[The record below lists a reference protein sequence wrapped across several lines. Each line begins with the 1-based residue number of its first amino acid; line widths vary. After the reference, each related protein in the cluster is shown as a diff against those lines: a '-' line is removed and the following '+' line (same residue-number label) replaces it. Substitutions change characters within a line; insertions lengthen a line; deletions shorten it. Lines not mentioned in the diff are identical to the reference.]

1 MLQKIRNY
9 FFTLLFVLALLPLS
23 TSIASAATTL
33 QGVALDG
40 STKVYEQTNTSST
53 VLKSYSQGTI
63 LSYKEYTDDWY
74 KASVYV
80 NGKAVTGYIHKDDVE
95 TATTSP
101 ESVSGIGVESP
112 TKVYTKASESSA
124 ALKSYAQGTILKV
137 QTFTSNWYTATVYV
151 KGVKK
156 TGYIHIDDLEDIFTS
171 TESVSGIGLKNP
183 TNVYEKASESSSKL
197 KSYAQGTILKIQTF
211 SSNWYTATIYVKGEK
226 KTGYIHVDDIEKV
239 WTSKQQLLEGATLK
253 APTNVYSKASTNSSA
268 LRSYTQS
275 KVLKY
280 RTFSENWYTAT
291 VYISGTATTGYIHK
305 DDVKGLSYYNLTVDE
320 ATAMQVKVNPMTDES
335 GSWEKANATQVK
347 RYVDPTNFLANDT
360 SSYQFLVLSDLAG
373 TKAAELNNALL
384 SGKGILA
391 NQGEAFITAA
401 KTHGVNEIY
410 LISHALLETGN
421 GNSTL
426 SNGVKVSEVDGKAVT
441 PKVVYNMFGIG
452 AKDACALQCGSEY
465 AYKAGWTTPEKA
477 IIGGAQ
483 FIGNGYV
490 NAGQDTLYKMRWNP
504 AGMET
509 YGYATH
515 QYATDIGWAVKQTDR
530 IAKMYDALST
540 YNLQLDVTTYLP
552 TY

>member
-1 MLQKIRNY
+1 MLQTIRNY
-9 FFTLLFVLALLPLS
+9 FFTLLFVLTFISLS

-33 QGVALDG
+33 QGVALDPP
-40 STKVYEQTNTSST
+40 TNVYEQTNTSSK

-63 LSYKEYTDDWY
+63 LRYQAYSDNWY
-74 KASVYV
+74 KASVYIS
-80 NGKAVTGYIHKDDVE
+80 GKAVTGYIYKADVE
-95 TATTSP
+95 TATASP
-101 ESVSGIGVESP
+101 VSVSVIGLDQP
-112 TKVYTKASESSA
+112 TNVYTKASTSSA
-124 ALKSYAQGTILKV
+124 TVKSYAQGTILKV
-137 QTFTSNWYTATVYV
+137 QTFTSKWYAATVYV
-151 KGVKK
+151 NGEKR
-156 TGYIHIDDLEDIFTS
+156 TGYIYKGDVEKIVTS
-171 TESVSGIGLKNP
+171 PEPVSGIGLKNP
-183 TNVYEKASESSSKL
+183 TNVYAKASTSATKL
-197 KSYAQGTILKIQTF
+197 KSYAQGTILKMQTF
-211 SSNWYTATIYVKGEK
+211 TSKWYAATVYVKGEK
-226 KTGYIHVDDIEKV
+226 KTGYIHVNDIEKI
-239 WTSKQQLLEGATLK
+239 WTSKQQLLEGAALK
-253 APTNVYSKASTNSSA
+253 APTNVYSKASRNSSVF
-268 LRSYTQS
+268 RSYTQS

-291 VYISGTATTGYIHK
+291 IYISGTATTGYIHK

-335 GSWEKANATQVK
+335 GSWKEANATQVTY
-347 RYVDPTNFLANDT
+347 YVEPTNFLANDT

-373 TKAAELNNALL
+373 TNATELNNALL
-384 SGKGILA
+384 NGKGILA
-391 NQGEAFITAA
+391 NQGEAFIEAA

-421 GNSTL
+421 GYSTL
-426 SNGVKVSEVDGKAVT
+426 SNGVEVSEVDGKAVT
-441 PKVVYNMFGIG
+441 PRVVYNMFGIG
-452 AKDACALQCGSEY
+452 AKDSCALRCGSEY
-465 AYKAGWTTPEKA
+465 AYKAGWTTPQKA

-504 AGMET
+504 AGMEK

-552 TY
+552 SY